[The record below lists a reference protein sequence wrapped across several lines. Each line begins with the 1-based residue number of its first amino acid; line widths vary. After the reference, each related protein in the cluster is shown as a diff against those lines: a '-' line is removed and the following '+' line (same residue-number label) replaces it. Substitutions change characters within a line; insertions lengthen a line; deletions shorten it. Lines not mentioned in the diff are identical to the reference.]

1 MTSLAARM
9 SGITRPFWKPSFAR
23 LIGAALI
30 DALIVLLAYLAVLSV
45 RLFPP
50 NPVDIANIFRFFPV
64 TASVLLTLMIGFGV
78 YKRIW
83 KNSSGHE
90 ISALIYPIVIATP
103 MLMLISEI
111 TLYRP
116 VALSVIIL
124 GNLGALAGF
133 VAVRYRTRLVRA
145 FDWRVQVIVNHK
157 VPKTLKNSS
166 RVLIIGAGESGQS
179 VAARLR
185 RRSSSSQHGRYQII
199 GFIDDAP
206 RKKGMI
212 LEGVPIFGGRERI
225 PEIVKQYAVDLI
237 VFAIHHIDGA
247 ELRQIMDYCERT
259 DARINMVPDMLDSVD
274 MTDTH
279 RKTVLREVM
288 PEDLIGR
295 RAITIDENVDV
306 DAVAGKVILIT
317 GAAGSVGSEIVRQL
331 IPFKPKHLILL
342 DNNESALYDLLV
354 EMRAKAPDLP
364 CTPALADITLP
375 AHLHPVFAAHRPQVI
390 FHAAAYKHVPM
401 LEIFPHEAI
410 RVNIGGTYNV
420 ARLAIEYGVP
430 RFVLISSD
438 KAVDPINVLGYS
450 KRLCEWV
457 LHALASQQHGDAPT
471 RFTAVRFGNVLGSR
485 GSVVPLFSR
494 QIAAGGPITI
504 TDNRMTRFFM
514 SIQEAA
520 NLVIHAA
527 CLTRGDDL
535 FVLKMGEVVSIR
547 YLAERMIRLHGLR
560 PNIDIEIQEIGVR
573 PGEKL
578 HEALL
583 EAHETFQHT
592 IHPNIIEIEGWH
604 DGVDPLEFLAMLQ
617 PVLSSLNTDSDAAHA
632 AIQRLIK
639 ANARITTPDPAPAAP
654 APVVG

>member
-1 MTSLAARM
+1 MISAAVIDV
-9 SGITRPFWKPSFAR
+9 GILFIT
-23 LIGAALI
+23 
-30 DALIVLLAYLAVLSV
+30 YLAVLSV

-50 NPVDIANIFRFFPV
+50 TPIDIENVIRFFPIA
-64 TASVLLTLMIGFGV
+64 ASILLLLMYGFGV

-90 ISALIYPIVIATP
+90 ISTLVYPVIIATP
-103 MLMLISEI
+103 ILLLIDESI
-111 TLYRP
+111 PYRP
-116 VALSVIIL
+116 VALSVVIL

-133 VAVRYRTRLVRA
+133 IAVRYRTRLVRSI
-145 FDWRVQVIVNHK
+145 DWRLQVIFNRK
-157 VPKTLKNSS
+157 VPLTLKNSS
-166 RVLIIGAGESGQS
+166 HVLIIGAGESGQS
-179 VAARLR
+179 IAARLR
-185 RRSSSSQHGRYQII
+185 RRSASVYDQRYQII

-206 RKKGMI
+206 EKKGRI
-212 LEGVPIFGGRERI
+212 LEGVPIFGGRETI
-225 PEIVKQYAVDLI
+225 PDVVKQRAINLI

-274 MTDTH
+274 MTGK
-279 RKTVLREVM
+279 RGKSMLREVM

-295 RAITIDENVDV
+295 RAITIDENVDLTP
-306 DAVAGKVILIT
+306 VAGKVILIT

-331 IPFKPKHLILL
+331 IPFKPKQLILL

-354 EMRAKAPDLP
+354 EMRVKAPELP
-364 CTPALADITLP
+364 CIPALADITMP
-375 AHLHPVFAAHRPQVI
+375 AHLHAAFSEHQPQVI

-401 LEIFPHEAI
+401 LEIFPHEAV

-420 ARLAIEYGVP
+420 ARLAIEYHVP

-438 KAVDPINVLGYS
+438 KAVDPINILGVS
-450 KRLCEWV
+450 KRICELV
-457 LHALASQQHGDAPT
+457 LHALAATQHRGNGASGST
-471 RFTAVRFGNVLGSR
+471 VFTAVRFGNVLGSR
-485 GSVVPLFSR
+485 GSVVPMFSR
-494 QIAAGGPITI
+494 QIEAGGPITI

-527 CLTRGDDL
+527 CMTHGDDV

-560 PNIDIEIQEIGVR
+560 PNIDIEIKEIGIR

-578 HEALL
+578 HEALF
-583 EAHETFQHT
+583 EESETPRAT
-592 IHPNIIEIEGWH
+592 IHPNIIEIEGWS
-604 DGVDPLEFLAMLQ
+604 DGFVPADFLETLTTILAS
-617 PVLSSLNTDSDAAHA
+617 PDADKEA
-632 AIQRLIK
+632 ARDHL
-639 ANARITTPDPAPAAP
+639 ALLMRSITRAEPDTADASRQT
-654 APVVG
+654 VG